1 MRSLY
6 LSETERSPLSP
17 SASEADLKLNSTDIQ
32 PANGIGPIRC
42 SAIGPSA
49 HQQKEE
55 RCYDII
61 NYCER
66 KERKY
71 LLLENCLTPFFKPG
85 TLRVNAKFPTVM

>member
-1 MRSLY
+1 M
-6 LSETERSPLSP
+6 
-17 SASEADLKLNSTDIQ
+17 
-32 PANGIGPIRC
+32 
-42 SAIGPSA
+42 
-49 HQQKEE
+49 
-55 RCYDII
+55 I